1 MQTLTKLLQ
10 IEMALTKL
18 ECSVPFGLR
27 KATGLSE
34 AMENVSQL
42 IEFHLECETLKGVT
56 DIPPSYADAEEIER
70 EYAKMKKA
78 LSGDKDANEIKT
90 Q

>member
-27 KATGLSE
+27 KATGFSE

>member
-27 KATGLSE
+27 KETGLSE
-34 AMENVSQL
+34 AMDNVSQL
-42 IEFHLECETLKGVT
+42 IEFHMERETLKGIT
-56 DIPPSYADAEEIER
+56 DIPPSYADAEELER
-70 EYAKMKKA
+70 EYAEMQEA
-78 LSGDKDANEIKT
+78 LKNE
-90 Q
+90 

>member
-1 MQTLTKLLQ
+1 VETLTKLLQ

-34 AMENVSQL
+34 AMDNVSQL
-42 IEFHLECETLKGVT
+42 IEFHMERETLKGIT
-56 DIPPSYADAEEIER
+56 DIPPSYADAEELER
-70 EYAKMKKA
+70 EYAEMQEA
-78 LSGDKDANEIKT
+78 LKNE
-90 Q
+90 

>member
-27 KATGLSE
+27 KATGFSE

-42 IEFHLECETLKGVT
+42 IEFHLECETLKGIT

>member
-1 MQTLTKLLQ
+1 METITKLLQ

-34 AMENVSQL
+34 AMDNVSQL
-42 IEFHLECETLKGVT
+42 IEFHMERETLKGIT